1 MKFSLRISTLK
12 VLVSMK
18 PAVVRTGIPLIWA
31 ENRFLFKETGQPIA
45 PKLIICSIYNWS
57 IGYVR
62 SWQHPQKEMDYLW
75 SVSEWSRTSNMVYH
89 LHSEYSS
96 LGEKNKHE
104 LRTAVL
110 RRIAKLPVQVR
121 SDEGAVKRSHCY
133 VPFKRIYWSPSY
145 SLCFPGWLL
154 QITRDPPTY

>member
-1 MKFSLRISTLK
+1 MWNFRWGS
-12 VLVSMK
+12 VLWRYWS
-18 PAVVRTGIPLIWA
+18 PWNPRVVETGILLIWA

-45 PKLIICSIYNWS
+45 PKLIIYNIYNWS
-57 IGYVR
+57 IGYV
-62 SWQHPQKEMDYLW
+62 
-75 SVSEWSRTSNMVYH
+75 SRTSNMMYH

-154 QITRDPPTY
+154 DLQITRDPPTY

>member
-1 MKFSLRISTLK
+1 
-12 VLVSMK
+12 
-18 PAVVRTGIPLIWA
+18 
-31 ENRFLFKETGQPIA
+31 
-45 PKLIICSIYNWS
+45 
-57 IGYVR
+57 
-62 SWQHPQKEMDYLW
+62 
-75 SVSEWSRTSNMVYH
+75 MVYH

-133 VPFKRIYWSPSY
+133 VPFKRIY
-145 SLCFPGWLL
+145 
-154 QITRDPPTY
+154 